1 MRAPLVNVDFVGR
14 RPAVTLTGG
23 LLLLLGVGAAVGAG
37 IEYQRLEA
45 RRAGLEL
52 KLEAVSRRG
61 EHQAAQDSESAALN
75 EEAARVAQQLGTPWT
90 KLLAE
95 LEAAS
100 HDSAGQIAL
109 LSVEPDQAK
118 HNVHITGESRD
129 LPVALAYVQRLQGS
143 SLLRYPMLDSHD
155 VRTDDPQ
162 HPVRFA
168 MTAEWR
174 ELTP

>member
-1 MRAPLVNVDFVGR
+1 MSAPIVNIDFVGR
-14 RPAVTLTGG
+14 RPTVTLAGG
-23 LLLLLGVGAAVGAG
+23 LLLLVGVGAAVAAG
-37 IEYQRLEA
+37 LEYQRLES

-52 KLEAVSRRG
+52 KLEAASRHGKR
-61 EHQAAQDSESAALN
+61 QAAEDVQSAALN
-75 EEAARVAQQLGTPWT
+75 EEAARLAQQLGTPWT

-100 HDSAGQIAL
+100 HDSDGQIAL

-129 LPVALAYVQRLQGS
+129 LPVALAYVQRLQSS

-155 VRTDDPQ
+155 VRSEDPQ

-174 ELTP
+174 EFAP

>member
-1 MRAPLVNVDFVGR
+1 MSAPPVNLDFVRRRAPL
-14 RPAVTLTGG
+14 TLFSSV
-23 LLLLLGVGAAVGAG
+23 LLLLGLGAAAVAFL
-37 IEYQRLEA
+37 EYRELES

-52 KLEAVSRRG
+52 KLDALSRRS
-61 EHQAAQDSESAALN
+61 QRDPALN
-75 EEAARVAQQLGTPWT
+75 LRSAGLSEAAGRVAQELGTPWT

-100 HDSAGQIAL
+100 ADSAGKIAV
-109 LSVEPDQAK
+109 LSIEPDHSK

-129 LPVALAYVQRLQGS
+129 LPLVLAYVQRLQS
-143 SLLRYPMLDSHD
+143 STLLRYPMLDSHD
-155 VRTDDPQ
+155 VKTDDPQ

-174 ELTP
+174 ELP